1 MYEDFK
7 LNKQSQIPY
16 YYQVYNYLIDKIMTG
31 ELKEGAQIP
40 NETDLCRIFQVSRTT
55 LREALRELEG
65 KGHVT
70 RSRGLGT
77 FILKESMETHALQR
91 FSGISDELKASG
103 VKTKTKILKEKIIK
117 PDDEIAKKL
126 EIDKNVKVL
135 FIQRLILLD
144 NNPLYTT
151 KAYFPNDIFKKI
163 DKKYLK
169 ELSFTL
175 LVSEYFKIN
184 VVKKKRVLEPDIP
197 DEETI
202 NILKIGENDKKII
215 SRLETFWIFDYNG
228 SNRIIFFEELFKGNR
243 SKFIFES
250 E

>member
-1 MYEDFK
+1 M
-7 LNKQSQIPY
+7 
-16 YYQVYNYLIDKIMTG
+16 
-31 ELKEGAQIP
+31 
-40 NETDLCRIFQVSRTT
+40 
-55 LREALRELEG
+55 
-65 KGHVT
+65 
-70 RSRGLGT
+70 
-77 FILKESMETHALQR
+77 
-91 FSGISDELKASG
+91 
-103 VKTKTKILKEKIIK
+103 
-117 PDDEIAKKL
+117 
-126 EIDKNVKVL
+126 KVL